1 MLNKSLFL
9 SLYGQ
14 FYHFYKKIGFAQGAK
29 NKQKHERKK
38 ECSAITIFKIYLA
51 HQTIKYNEN
60 TV

>member
-14 FYHFYKKIGFAQGAK
+14 FYHFLQKIGILQGVK

-38 ECSAITIFKIYLA
+38 ECSDIPIFKIYLA
-51 HQTIKYNEN
+51 HLTIKYDEN
-60 TV
+60 TA